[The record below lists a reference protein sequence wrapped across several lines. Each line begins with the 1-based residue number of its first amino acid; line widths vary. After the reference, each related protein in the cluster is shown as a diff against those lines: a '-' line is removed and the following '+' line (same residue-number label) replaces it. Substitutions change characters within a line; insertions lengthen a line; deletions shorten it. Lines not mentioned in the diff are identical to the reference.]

1 MMTPSSDSTATFAAR
16 ILVILACSCSMAAVV
31 IGVAGCDVT
40 AQPQRV
46 PPPPSVT
53 VVESR
58 KMTIPIVVTPIGTT
72 RALNDVTI
80 RARVKGFLLEK
91 HFDDGKNVKKGQ
103 LLLVIDEEPFRVQL
117 RQMEA
122 QLAAAQ
128 ASLKKAIASRT
139 TEVSKAKLALDD
151 AQLQLD
157 ELEER
162 RERSLLARKAA
173 SQDDFD
179 KAQAQRK
186 KSAAQVDSDK
196 ASLEQSLADYDINIA
211 SAKADVARAQS
222 AVDDAKINL
231 GYCRMFAPIDG
242 RIGELK
248 VKLGNLVGD
257 TGQTEL
263 ATIQQLD
270 PMGLDLHPAARNLPI
285 ATALQEKTGGV
296 ALDFVVEGERPHPHQ
311 GKTIFIDNQVET
323 TTSTFLVRAQVA
335 NPDGSILPGQYIKAS
350 LTIGEFVDAVVVP
363 EQAVMEGQEGSRV
376 FVVDAENKVQVAK
389 VNAVDIYQGLRV
401 LESGLEAGQ
410 KVIVEGIQLVRPGQV
425 VKPVEVPLGQFQRP
439 APPAYNA
446 DPRFNSQVTRIPGM
460 DPHPKKSAPEAKKT
474 DPGSQKTAPDP
485 AAKPVDK
492 SGAEPEKKAR

>member
-1 MMTPSSDSTATFAAR
+1 M
-16 ILVILACSCSMAAVV
+16 
-31 IGVAGCDVT
+31 
-40 AQPQRV
+40 
-46 PPPPSVT
+46 
-53 VVESR
+53 
-58 KMTIPIVVTPIGTT
+58 PIVVNPIGTT
-72 RALNDVTI
+72 RALNDVVI

-103 LLLVIDEEPFRVQL
+103 LLLVIDEEPFKVQL
-117 RQMEA
+117 RQVEA
-122 QLAAAQ
+122 QLLASD
-128 ASLKKAIASRT
+128 ASLKKAVASKAT
-139 TEVSKAKLALDD
+139 HVSKAKLELDE
-151 AQLQLD
+151 AQLRLD

-162 RERSLLARKAA
+162 RERSLLARNAA

-196 ASLEQSLADYDINIA
+196 ASLEQSLADYDIDIA

-257 TGQTEL
+257 SGQTEL

-285 ATALQEKTGGV
+285 ATALQAKTGGV
-296 ALDFVVEGERPHPHQ
+296 ALDFVVEGEHPHPHK

-335 NPDGSILPGQYIKAS
+335 NPDGAILPGQYIKAA
-350 LTIGEFVDAVVVP
+350 LTIGEYVDAVVVP

-376 FVVDAENKVQVAK
+376 FVVDAANKVQVAK
-389 VNAVDIYQGLRV
+389 VSAVDVYQGLRV
-401 LESGLEAGQ
+401 LASGLESGQ

-425 VKPVEVPLGQFQRP
+425 VKPVEVPLEQFEHSAP
-439 APPAYNA
+439 AAYNA
-446 DPRFNSQVTRIPGM
+446 DPRFSSQVTRIPGL
-460 DPHPKKSAPEAKKT
+460 DTAPRNAPPEAKKPE
-474 DPGSQKTAPDP
+474 PGSRKTAPEP

-492 SGAEPEKKAR
+492 PAAQPEKKAR